1 MKRVLISAIVI
12 AFMIAACGGTFAQAV
27 PSQVAA
33 VTGSVDPTSTPS
45 PIPQQP
51 AAQPTAGPTVPGTP
65 DPYQKYTIAYLRS
78 RTYGGGQVQVSGGPT
93 QYSNFT
99 RYMISYPSDGI
110 TIAGFMD
117 LPNGIGPFPVIIALH
132 GYTDP
137 YSYNTLDYTTK
148 YADALAGA
156 GFLVLHPNMRNFPP
170 SGSGDDVFRT
180 GMAID
185 VLNLIGIVKATAGQN
200 GPLQN
205 ADPQRIGL
213 WGHSMGA
220 GIATRV
226 LTISSDVKAAVL
238 YSPVSGDDQKNYT
251 ANGVWSGNQRGNLE
265 RSAPAQ
271 EMPLI
276 SPMFFY
282 QYIQAAV
289 SINQGLAD
297 TVVPVQWSKD
307 TCDQLQEMSK
317 IVECRY
323 YDAEGH
329 LFTSN
334 GDKTFIK
341 NSIQFFDE
349 YLRAP

>member
-1 MKRVLISAIVI
+1 MKRVFFSVIVI
-12 AFMIAACGGTFAQAV
+12 AFMMVACGGSFAQAV
-27 PSQVAA
+27 PSQVAG
-33 VTGSVDPTSTPS
+33 VTASVDPSATPS
-45 PIPQQP
+45 PMPQQP
-51 AAQPTAGPTVPGTP
+51 TAQPAAGPKVPLTP

-78 RTYGGGQVQVSGGPT
+78 RKYGGGQVQATGGPT

-110 TIAGFMD
+110 KIAGFMD
-117 LPNGIGPFPVIIALH
+117 IPNGIGPFPVIIALH

-137 YSYNTLDYTTK
+137 FSYNTLDYTTR
-148 YADALAGA
+148 YADALASA

-170 SGSGDDVFRT
+170 SGSGDDTFRT

-185 VLNLIGIVKATAGQN
+185 VLNLIAIVRATAGQN

-213 WGHSMGA
+213 WGHSMGG

-226 LTISSDVKAAVL
+226 LTISPDVKAAVL
-238 YSPVSGDDQKNYT
+238 YSPVSGDDQKNY
-251 ANGVWSGNQRGNLE
+251 AAVGVWSNNQRGSLE
-265 RSAPAQ
+265 RSVPAQ

-276 SPMFFY
+276 SPMFSY

-307 TCDQLQEMSK
+307 TCDQLQEMGK
-317 IVECRY
+317 TVQCRY
-323 YDAEGH
+323 YDLEGH

-341 NSIQFFDE
+341 NSIQFFDQ
-349 YLRAP
+349 YLRTP